1 MTLMEQYKKVK
12 KKKKKVKMMPF
23 GVVLTHLVKNNLI
36 KISQKMMKTVINLV
50 NLIKIK
56 KMITKMRT
64 QVSANLKIK
73 MKLKKK

>member
-1 MTLMEQYKKVK
+1 
-12 KKKKKVKMMPF
+12 MMPF

-73 MKLKKK
+73 MKLKKN